1 MNTSER
7 DDDTPADEPVR
18 VETREQFDEAVA
30 VSTVARKSVILGRT
44 STTTCRGCMS
54 KHRRQEPVWTS
65 RARSRRQ
72 GRQPRG
78 AGAERSDAP

>member
-1 MNTSER
+1 MGIVPIAAGL
-7 DDDTPADEPVR
+7 D
-18 VETREQFDEAVA
+18 
-30 VSTVARKSVILGRT
+30 K
-44 STTTCRGCMS
+44 
-54 KHRRQEPVWTS
+54 